1 MMVKCILEVK
11 SMAPAFSVPS
21 VEVMGW
27 ARKNYLEPSY
37 PRKRYDE
44 QRTFSDGRFRDRVR
58 RGDKSLERALDSFQ
72 EHAALHSRYLQFNI
86 EEEAN
91 LVQVIVKESNDEE
104 KIIRKIPPDEIVRLI
119 ERRNEILGFLF
130 DIVA

>member
-1 MMVKCILEVK
+1 
-11 SMAPAFSVPS
+11 
-21 VEVMGW
+21 MGW

-44 QRTFSDGRFRDRVR
+44 QRTFSEGRIRSSFL
-58 RGDKSLERALDSFQ
+58 RGDKSLERALDTFQ
-72 EHAALHSRYLQFNI
+72 ENAALHSRYLQFNI
-86 EEEAN
+86 EEDAD